1 MKKINKQRSIGLSL
15 ASLIS
20 VVFFGYSFLFFLF
33 FFPTRENPWFVILRY
48 GLCLLV
54 SLAGF
59 IASVFIFDIRRWAQ
73 KLMLYSCIFFL
84 SLGLVTDFTNMTIS
98 GWYGVSGFST
108 LIYATF
114 SIRKLGLYIFWL
126 MLVVFLTRPDVKK
139 QLK

>member
-1 MKKINKQRSIGLSL
+1 MKKVDKQRSIGLSL

-20 VVFFGYSFLFFLF
+20 IVFFGYSFLFFLF
-33 FFPTRENPWFVILRY
+33 FFPPKESAWFVLLRY
-48 GLCLLV
+48 CLCLLV
-54 SLAGF
+54 SLTGF

-73 KLMLYSCIFFL
+73 RLILYSCVFFI

-108 LIYATF
+108 LLYATF

-126 MLVVFLTRPDVKK
+126 ILIIFLTRPDVKK